1 MSERSQEQEAPPV
14 FSRASAPGSSTERLG
29 VSIVICCHNSA
40 GLLSKTLSHLKR
52 QRVPDGLSWE
62 VVVVDNGSTDDTGRV
77 ARSCWAEGGPVP
89 LRVIRERRLG
99 LSYARERGFQAAR
112 YAVVSFI
119 DDDNWAT
126 TEWVALVSEVMS
138 SDPNL
143 GAIGSINR
151 AVADVP
157 FPSWFV
163 SYCEYYASW
172 ASRESAQVP
181 VMLTGAGMTIRKA
194 AWQDLKRNNFRLQL
208 TDRVGQRLSAC
219 GDLELG
225 LAIKLAGWKLY
236 IEPRLELQHYM
247 PEARLRWRYLRR
259 LLRGV
264 GKSNVVLDSYLYI
277 PEPYLP
283 GLKNRLR
290 LRYWWWSFLG
300 ESRRLLNNYSILTLI
315 KFCVAD
321 MEGQNAAAELE
332 VRIGRLIGLLRLR
345 SRYMT
350 LRHEIAHAPWRRR
363 QSPLWDLNGCSG
375 G

>member
-1 MSERSQEQEAPPV
+1 M
-14 FSRASAPGSSTERLG
+14 ERLG

-40 GLLSKTLSHLKR
+40 RLLPKTLSHLKS
-52 QRVPDGLSWE
+52 QRVPDQLSWE
-62 VVVVDNGSTDDTGRV
+62 VVVVDNASTDDTGQV
-77 ARSCWAEGGPVP
+77 ARSCWAEGGPVS

-112 YAVVSFI
+112 YGVVSFI

-181 VMLTGAGMTIRKA
+181 VMLNGAGMTIRKA
-194 AWQDLKRNNFRLQL
+194 TWQDLKRNNFRLQL
-208 TDRVGQRLSAC
+208 TDRVGQRLSSC

-225 LAIKLAGWKLY
+225 LAIKLAGWKLH

-264 GKSNVVLDSYLYI
+264 GKSNVVLDSYFYI
-277 PEPYLP
+277 AEPYLP

-300 ESRRLLNNYSILTLI
+300 EFRRLLNNYSIVTLI
-315 KFCVAD
+315 KFCLVD
-321 MEGQNAAAELE
+321 MEGEKAAAELE

-363 QSPLWDLNGCSG
+363 QSPLWDLNGCPG